1 MIKRTIQEI
10 RIEEDGIQIAYYT
23 PDEDVRQPGVVQL
36 HTLLIPRGGD
46 WDDEIDNV
54 LDAASYLVNDVLDDW
69 STLNPV
75 DRKAARAEM
84 LGQKPAVA
92 SEDDD

>member
-1 MIKRTIQEI
+1 MNKRIIQEI
-10 RIEEDGIQIAYYT
+10 RMEEDGVQIAFYT

-46 WDDEIDNV
+46 WDDEIDTV
-54 LDAASYLVNDVLDDW
+54 MEAASYLVNDVLDDW
-69 STLNPV
+69 STLTPV

-84 LGQKPAVA
+84 LGQKPTET
-92 SEDDD
+92 SEDD